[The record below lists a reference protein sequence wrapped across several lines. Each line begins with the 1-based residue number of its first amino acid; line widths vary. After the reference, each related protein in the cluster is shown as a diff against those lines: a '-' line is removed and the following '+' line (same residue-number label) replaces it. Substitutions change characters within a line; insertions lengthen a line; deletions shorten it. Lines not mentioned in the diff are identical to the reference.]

1 MVFRFAG
8 FELDELRA
16 ELRGP
21 DGASIKLRPKTFEM
35 LRLLATNAGRVLS
48 KQELM
53 EAIWPNVHVG
63 EDNLFQCVR
72 EIRAALGDDQRQLIK
87 VVSGRGYLF
96 TAEVTVESVGSTPSA
111 VTEPSAEP
119 TRIEPV
125 VSAQAAAKP
134 TESRRLFGWRRPA
147 VAAAAVGLFAIVGL
161 AVAAPNLRPDFIF
174 KRTPPTLAVAPIVD
188 TSNED
193 AGAALAAG
201 VTDRLTDGF
210 AKIENIR
217 VIAPRPA
224 ATPNLQAVSST
235 PSDFVLQGE
244 LQKGHQAW
252 TLQTRIIKT
261 ATGEVHSVATASVDL
276 NEPDV
281 QLQQTRLA
289 AGAGDALARRLN
301 AALEGGAHP
310 SGHAKVV
317 IEQATAAINQTNR
330 ERFATAQTML
340 EKSLAS
346 EPDNVDLQVA
356 LAGLQLRG
364 IMMAWYD
371 PAEGATAEDQARSML
386 ERAVRSRPGHIPIL
400 EAYCRFLT
408 ATNQFVES
416 LVACARTLSFNP
428 WNGSALYNI
437 GLAQIRLGRFEDAL
451 ATFKQ
456 ADRFDTPEVS
466 RWTWLLG
473 AGWASMLLGRND
485 DAVSWLE
492 RSIAITPASGR
503 PLMALAVA
511 YHRVGRTNEASAI
524 MAKAM
529 TMRPGSTRR
538 NVELPRRNVSPA
550 YLERGEPIYRAMVE
564 LGLPER

>member
-1 MVFRFAG
+1 MVLRFAG
-8 FELDELRA
+8 FELDQPRA

-21 DGASIKLRPKTFEM
+21 EGAAIKLRPKTFEM
-35 LRLLATNAGRVLS
+35 LRLLASNAGRVIS

-53 EAIWPNVHVG
+53 EAVWPNVHVG
-63 EDNLFQCVR
+63 EDNLFQCIR
-72 EIRAALGDDQRQLIK
+72 EIRTALGDDRRELIK

-96 TAEVTVESVGSTPSA
+96 AAEVSVESAGATRSA

-119 TRIEPV
+119 TGIAPV
-125 VSAQAAAKP
+125 VSAQEAARS
-134 TESRRLFGWRRPA
+134 TESPRPLGWRRPA
-147 VAAAAVGLFAIVGL
+147 VAAAVGLFAIVGL
-161 AVAAPNLRPDFIF
+161 AVAAPTLRPDFIF
-174 KRTPPTLAVAPIVD
+174 KRTPPTIAVAPIVD

-193 AGAALAAG
+193 AGASIAAG

-217 VIAPRPA
+217 VIAPRPGT
-224 ATPNLQAVSST
+224 TPGVQTVSST
-235 PSDFVLQGE
+235 TQADFMLQGE
-244 LQKGHQAW
+244 LHRSQQSWSLRA
-252 TLQTRIIKT
+252 RIIKT
-261 ATGEVHSVATASVDL
+261 ATGEVQSVATASVDL
-276 NEPDV
+276 NEGDA
-281 QLQQTRLA
+281 QLRQTRLA
-289 AGAGDALARRLN
+289 ARTGDPLARHLN
-301 AALEGGAHP
+301 ALLEAGALPAGN
-310 SGHAKVV
+310 SKVAV
-317 IEQATAAINQTNR
+317 EQATAAINQTNR

-346 EPDNVDLQVA
+346 EPDNADLQVA

-364 IMMAWYD
+364 IMMSWYD
-371 PAEGATAEDQARSML
+371 PAETAAAESNTRSLL
-386 ERAVRSRPGHIPIL
+386 ERALRSKPRHIPVL

-408 ATNQFVES
+408 ATNEFAEG

-473 AGWASMLLGRND
+473 AGWASMLLGHND

-511 YHRVGRTNEASAI
+511 YQRVGRANEASAT

-529 TMRPGSTRR
+529 TMRPGSTRL
-538 NVELPRRNVSPA
+538 NVELPRRNASPA
-550 YLERGEPIYRAMVE
+550 YLEPSDLIYRAMVE